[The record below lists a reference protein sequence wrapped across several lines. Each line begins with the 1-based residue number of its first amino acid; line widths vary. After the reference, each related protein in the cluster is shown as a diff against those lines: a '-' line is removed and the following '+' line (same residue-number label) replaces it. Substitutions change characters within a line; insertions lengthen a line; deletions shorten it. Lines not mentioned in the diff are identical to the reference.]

1 MELPALFPPPR
12 RYGLIFLSLVT
23 LILTGAGGLSI
34 ALSTSQQEQ
43 SRFTGLLLFGVI
55 LLVPVPLILYTLYS
69 LLRGQYILE
78 REGLRLRWGLRAEDI
93 PMSHIEWV
101 RPMKELGFRVPL
113 PLLRFPGAVLGSVY
127 SHELG
132 AIEFL
137 ASDPDSILLIAT
149 PEKIYAISPENV
161 SAFMRA
167 YRYVAELGS
176 LHPITSQSIRP
187 MVFLAH
193 IWQDQIA
200 RRLILTGGGLFLA
213 LLVSSGITILTR
225 ATVPLGYSPQ
235 GASLA
240 PVPSIQILLLP
251 VLGLL
256 FLGTDWIIGVYFYRQ
271 ERTLPAAYLLWG
283 SGAVTLLLFVLATWI
298 FMLAG

>member
-1 MELPALFPPPR
+1 MELPALFTPPR

-55 LLVPVPLILYTLYS
+55 LLVPVPLILYALYS

-93 PMSHIEWV
+93 PMSRIEWV

-113 PLLRFPGAVLGSVY
+113 PLLRFPGAVLGNVY

-176 LHPITSQSIRP
+176 LQPISSQSIRP
-187 MVFLAH
+187 TVFLKY

-200 RRLILTGGGLFLA
+200 RRLILTGAGLFLF
-213 LLVSSGITILTR
+213 LLVTSGIAILTR
-225 ATVPLGYSPQ
+225 ASVPLGYSPQ

>member
-1 MELPALFPPPR
+1 MELPALFTPPR
-12 RYGLIFLSLVT
+12 RYGLIFFSLVT

-55 LLVPVPLILYTLYS
+55 LLVPVPLILYALYS

-113 PLLRFPGAVLGSVY
+113 PLLRFPGAVLGNVY

-176 LHPITSQSIRP
+176 LQPISSQSIRP
-187 MVFLAH
+187 TVFLKY

>member
-1 MELPALFPPPR
+1 MELPALFTPPR

-55 LLVPVPLILYTLYS
+55 LLVPVPLILYALYS

-113 PLLRFPGAVLGSVY
+113 PLLRFPGAVLGNVY

-176 LHPITSQSIRP
+176 LQPISSQSIRP

-213 LLVSSGITILTR
+213 LLVSSGIAILTR

>member
-1 MELPALFPPPR
+1 MELPALFTPPR

-55 LLVPVPLILYTLYS
+55 LLVPVPLILYALYS

-132 AIEFL
+132 TIEFL

-149 PEKIYAISPENV
+149 PEKIYAISPQNV

-187 MVFLAH
+187 MVFLAY

-213 LLVSSGITILTR
+213 LLVSSGIAILTR

>member
-1 MELPALFPPPR
+1 MELPALFTPPR

-55 LLVPVPLILYTLYS
+55 LLVPVPLILYALYS

-101 RPMKELGFRVPL
+101 RPMKGLGFRVPL
-113 PLLRFPGAVLGSVY
+113 PLLRFPGAVLGNVY

-176 LHPITSQSIRP
+176 LQPISSQSIRP

-213 LLVSSGITILTR
+213 LLVSSGIAILTR

>member
-1 MELPALFPPPR
+1 MELPALFTPPR